1 MGYCALSI
9 FYGVTKKNKNMKY
22 IITLKPVTPYFWGL
36 EQVSELGNKRNYY
49 LESAIFPQQT
59 AILGM
64 LRYQALAQYGF
75 LSIPNSAKADAR
87 RLIGESSFNSANTN
101 GYGAIQKISSL
112 QLQKGDDNYLFR
124 SKDYF
129 SLKEDKA
136 YPVRKSWLELAGL
149 KPGEFVQALIPKS
162 HFAQLIYRKDAISP
176 TCVPLP
182 WIDKNEFKELLILDN
197 HILAETDIDSRSV
210 QSKFVIDVDNVIQRT
225 GRVGIEKAWEGNTK
239 SNAYYKQYFREL
251 QETKVIADKTQPEFK
266 TKMMLNADWKFTF
279 KMEWDETTGFEFN
292 PTERFITMGGEQ
304 SVFLLSAE
312 PDTSADPIDILPTIP
327 DLEDNEVYKLLL
339 TSDAFISEEEQFYQL
354 PVLVNGSTVRF
365 RNFISR
371 VDTTKQYY
379 VRGEKHSGFTQS
391 TPSYLLK
398 RGSLLY
404 FTDTASLNNAIQLI
418 NQELAFKAIGYN
430 YYKIETE
437 KYHQL

>member
-1 MGYCALSI
+1 
-9 FYGVTKKNKNMKY
+9 MKY
-22 IITLKPVTPYFWGL
+22 SITLKPVTPYFWGM
-36 EQVSELGNKRNYY
+36 EQVTELGNKRNYY
-49 LESAIFPQQT
+49 LESALFPQQT

-75 LSIPNSAKADAR
+75 LSIPDSVKSDAR
-87 RLIGESSFNSANTN
+87 ILIGGSSFNSGNTN

-124 SKDYF
+124 SRDYF
-129 SLKEDKA
+129 NLTEDKA
-136 YPVRKSWLELAGL
+136 HPVRKSWIELAGL
-149 KPGEFVQALIPKS
+149 KPGEFVQTLIPKN

-176 TCVPLP
+176 TCVPVS
-182 WIDKNEFKELLILDN
+182 WIDKNEFMELLILDN
-197 HILAETDIDSRSV
+197 HIPVETDIDSSSV
-210 QSKFVIDVDNVIQRT
+210 QSKYVIKVDKVIQKT

-251 QETKVIADKTQPEFK
+251 QETMVITDKAQPDFNK
-266 TKMMLNADWKFTF
+266 KMIIDADWKFTF
-279 KMEWDETTGFEFN
+279 KMEWDETKGFEFD

-312 PDTSADPIDILPTIP
+312 PDNSTVPVDFLPDIPVLNN
-327 DLEDNEVYKLLL
+327 DEVYKLLL
-339 TSDAFISEEEQFYQL
+339 TSDTFISNEEKFYQL

-365 RNFISR
+365 RNFISK
-371 VDTTKQYY
+371 VDSTKQYS

-404 FTDTASLNNAIQLI
+404 FADQGSLNDAIRLI
-418 NQELAFKAIGYN
+418 NQEQAFKAIGYN